1 MQHISG
7 SDVDVML
14 GTTLINVKQFSLN
27 IEDGVKAT
35 NTRGVPDGHVNGA
48 VAASGEITLDT
59 PNFQLVMAEARAA
72 GSFQQLEPMDII
84 GLGKTLDLKF
94 KVAAFGCKLKLN
106 KILDAAGEGGDK
118 LEHSIPYEVT
128 DKRFVEIDGVPYLD
142 QNRLDRLG

>member
-14 GTTLINVKQFSLN
+14 GTTLVNVKQFSLN

-35 NTRGVPDGHVNGA
+35 STRGVPDGHVNGA
-48 VAASGEITLDT
+48 VTASGEITLDT

-72 GSFQQLEPMDII
+72 GSFQQLEAMDII
-84 GLGKTLDLKF
+84 GLGKTLDLQF

-106 KILDAAGEGGDK
+106 KIMDAAGEGGDK

-142 QNRLDRLG
+142 KNRLDRLG